1 MLQQKKVFVSPDA
14 GELWALV
21 AVPENRAE
29 GEKLPLLVFLHG
41 SGERGH
47 DIEDL
52 CTHAVPRL
60 VKEGKEIPAIVFC
73 PQCQN
78 DINWVKQTP
87 FVREMVL
94 AVAKEYNADESRIAL
109 TGISMG
115 GYGSWDLMGK
125 YPEMWYKAAPV
136 CGGGDPAYAPNMKNI
151 PTRVYHGQ
159 KDDAVPFRESVEMV
173 DAIKAAGGNVEFFV
187 YPEKGHNVWDTAYGE
202 TDLIEWLL
210 A

>member
-1 MLQQKKVFVSPDA
+1 MFQYHCLNPIAGVGLNQFTSDYTAVDKAENVDAILVRSAAMHDMEFNKELKVIARA
-14 GELWALV
+14 GAGVNNIPLD
-21 AVPENRAE
+21 RCAE
-29 GEKLPLLVFLHG
+29 EGIVVFNTPG
-41 SGERGH
+41 ANANG
-47 DIEDL
+47 
-52 CTHAVPRL
+52 
-60 VKEGKEIPAIVFC
+60 VK
-73 PQCQN
+73 
-78 DINWVKQTP
+78 
-87 FVREMVL
+87 EMVL

-136 CGGGDPAYAPNMKNI
+136 CGGGDTALAPNMKHI

-159 KDDAVPFRESVEMV
+159 KDEAVPFRESVEMV
-173 DAIKAAGGNVEFFV
+173 DAMKASGGNVEFFV

>member
-1 MLQQKKVFVSPDA
+1 MLQQKKIFASPET

-21 AVPENRAE
+21 AIPENRAE
-29 GEKLPLLVFLHG
+29 DEKLPLLVFLHG

-52 CTHAVPRL
+52 CTHAVPQL

-73 PQCQN
+73 PQCQKGV
-78 DINWVKQTP
+78 NWVKQTA
-87 FVREMVL
+87 FVKEMVL
-94 AVAKEYNADESRIAL
+94 AVAREYNADESRIAL

-136 CGGGDPAYAPNMKNI
+136 CGGGDVALAPNMINI
-151 PTRVYHGQ
+151 PIRVYHGQ
-159 KDDAVPFRESVEMV
+159 KDDAVPFKESVEMV

-202 TDLIEWLL
+202 TDLIDWLL
-210 A
+210 S